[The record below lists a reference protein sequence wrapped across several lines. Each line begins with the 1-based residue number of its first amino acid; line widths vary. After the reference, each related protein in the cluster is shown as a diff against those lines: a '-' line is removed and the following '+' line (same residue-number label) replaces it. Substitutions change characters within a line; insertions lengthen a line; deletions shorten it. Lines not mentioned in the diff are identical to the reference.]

1 MTNLWSGN
9 KIVGVKADKG
19 DTIGSIS
26 QVTHYTADEVVDI
39 INNLIREDR
48 EKYDASTEE
57 S

>member
-1 MTNLWSGN
+1 MTDLWSGN